1 MKKLLLQIY
10 VHFPDYRYSI
20 IHTLNTFNVFLGL
33 SISIRLGWSL
43 TKRFADDSNY
53 DAVNFYNNHPDFS
66 DFQLKDNADTVSN
79 TIEIC
84 VLDMHISYLDAQCT
98 F

>member
-1 MKKLLLQIY
+1 MPKKSKKQVKPPVKQNGLEKNEKLLLQIY

-43 TKRFADDSNY
+43 TKRSLMI
-53 DAVNFYNNHPDFS
+53 VTMM
-66 DFQLKDNADTVSN
+66 L
-79 TIEIC
+79 
-84 VLDMHISYLDAQCT
+84 
-98 F
+98 